1 MKKRSF
7 TEYVKNKFDN
17 LIWSEIEKFCY
28 DKDADALSLRL
39 YNITASGEINI
50 EDINVK
56 YVSVYDRPRTCIAF
70 DIVCE
75 VEFTVYDKDRYHT
88 DKEESTCAWFK
99 LNCEGDLKD
108 NLDSL
113 KVNEVEMY
121 SCKSNSAAPMSD
133 SLVRYIKKDELEDI
147 AASIIKKYY
156 KEAYVQANSVDHEV
170 LTERLGLKV
179 IQEKLSLN
187 ESVFGQIFFR
197 DSSAKVY
204 RDDIE
209 TEIEVKR
216 GTILVDCNANF
227 QRNLGCYNNTIFHEC
242 VHWILHQKAF
252 ELERLYNENLSR
264 IRCNVVGGIEGSY
277 TDSTSW
283 MEWQAN
289 ALAPK
294 LQMPLVAFKLK
305 AAEIAKKYRDNYSY
319 HEMMPYLIE
328 ELSLFFNTSKQAT
341 KLRLI
346 DAGYEQARGALIYLD
361 NHYVEAHNIKK
372 DELAPNQTYSISAQ
386 DAALITITNSEIRR
400 TVTDGEYQFVDN
412 HFIKNNPKYL
422 EKDTNG
428 ITRLTRYA
436 KANMS
441 ECALKFDLKLKGHI
455 DSNYHTECFLNRD
468 KNSPFTFEI
477 EFNGDLSKSEQA
489 QVLKNHIDD
498 AKQLYEKLSNNL
510 CASLKEC
517 LKWKNIT
524 QKEISDRT
532 GISEKSV
539 GKIFNG
545 VHTPT
550 LNNLV
555 LICLAMN
562 LHPII
567 SNHLIEK
574 SGHRFLYN
582 NDDHIWMDFAL
593 KSMYTKDIEEVRT
606 FLIENGVANI

>member
-1 MKKRSF
+1 M
-7 TEYVKNKFDN
+7 
-17 LIWSEIEKFCY
+17 
-28 DKDADALSLRL
+28 
-39 YNITASGEINI
+39 
-50 EDINVK
+50 
-56 YVSVYDRPRTCIAF
+56 
-70 DIVCE
+70 
-75 VEFTVYDKDRYHT
+75 
-88 DKEESTCAWFK
+88 
-99 LNCEGDLKD
+99 
-108 NLDSL
+108 
-113 KVNEVEMY
+113 
-121 SCKSNSAAPMSD
+121 
-133 SLVRYIKKDELEDI
+133 
-147 AASIIKKYY
+147 
-156 KEAYVQANSVDHEV
+156 
-170 LTERLGLKV
+170 
-179 IQEKLSLN
+179 
-187 ESVFGQIFFR
+187 
-197 DSSAKVY
+197 
-204 RDDIE
+204 
-209 TEIEVKR
+209 
-216 GTILVDCNANF
+216 
-227 QRNLGCYNNTIFHEC
+227 
-242 VHWILHQKAF
+242 
-252 ELERLYNENLSR
+252 
-264 IRCNVVGGIEGSY
+264 
-277 TDSTSW
+277 
-283 MEWQAN
+283 
-289 ALAPK
+289 
-294 LQMPLVAFKLK
+294 
-305 AAEIAKKYRDNYSY
+305 
-319 HEMMPYLIE
+319 
-328 ELSLFFNTSKQAT
+328 
-341 KLRLI
+341 
-346 DAGYEQARGALIYLD
+346 D

-386 DAALITITNSEIRR
+386 DAALITITNREIRR